1 MTTIMLKS
9 RSLPL
14 LMSALLA
21 ACGPA
26 AQEDAK
32 PAAAPAGVIAL
43 TAEQKQKLAITLA
56 SAQAAGELP
65 FGTVPALVSL
75 PPEARVAV
83 TSPYGGTVTRIFVI
97 EGQQVRAGQPLATV
111 QASDSIQYSAALARA
126 RAELPV
132 AEAQAKRLE
141 QLAREGIIAPARA
154 DEARAAAAA
163 ARASVSENARLLGI
177 AHAGGNGTITLV
189 APISGRVAHV
199 GIETGASL
207 TNAEAPFIVENVSA
221 LRLDLQIPERL
232 AGQVTQ
238 GMAVTVEQD
247 GKLAHGRVLSVGQSL
262 DPATRSITARA
273 ALDAG
278 ATLVPGKAVMAVLAG
293 SQKGSGVAVPETAVA
308 RMEDADYVFVAAPQ
322 GFRRAQVTVAGHSGG
337 KAFLSAGLKAGEQ
350 VAATSVAEL
359 KALAGQ

>member
-1 MTTIMLKS
+1 MLTS
-9 RSLPL
+9 RMLPL
-14 LMSALLA
+14 LLASTLLA
-21 ACGPA
+21 ACGSSGDQP
-26 AQEDAK
+26 
-32 PAAAPAGVIAL
+32 AAPAPAAPEGVIAL
-43 TAEQKQKLAITLA
+43 SPAQRQKLAITLA
-56 SAQAAGELP
+56 SAQPASELP

-141 QLAREGIIAPARA
+141 QLSREGIIAPARA

-163 ARASVSENARLLGI
+163 ARANVTENARLLGI
-177 AHAGGNGTITLV
+177 AHAGGNGTITLS
-189 APISGRVAHV
+189 APITGRVAKV
-199 GIETGASL
+199 GVQTGAGL
-207 TNAEAPFIVENVSA
+207 TNADAPFIVENVTA

-232 AGQVTQ
+232 AGQVQT
-238 GMAVTVEQD
+238 GMGVIVEQD
-247 GKLAHGRVLSVGQSL
+247 GKQAQGRVLSVGQSL

-273 ALDAG
+273 SLDKG
-278 ATLVPGKAVMAVLAG
+278 ITLVPGKAVMATLAG

-308 RMEDADYVFVAAPQ
+308 HIEDADYVFVTAPQ
-322 GFRRAQVTVAGHSGG
+322 GFARVKVVVAGRSGG
-337 KAFLSAGLKAGEQ
+337 KAFLSAGLKAGQQ
-350 VAATSVAEL
+350 VTASSVAEL